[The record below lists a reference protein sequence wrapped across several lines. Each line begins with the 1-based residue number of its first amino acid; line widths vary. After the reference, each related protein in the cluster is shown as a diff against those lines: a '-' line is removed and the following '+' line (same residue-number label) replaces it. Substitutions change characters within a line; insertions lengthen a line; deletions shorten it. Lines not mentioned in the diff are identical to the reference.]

1 MTKDKLDCLKSN
13 HLKGND
19 YDDDER
25 KQQQQQQRCEY

>member
-19 YDDDER
+19 DDER
-25 KQQQQQQRCEY
+25 KQQQQQQQRCEY